1 MLCRW
6 LFALLS
12 HFFWLLCCLAF
23 KLRLLITPLA
33 SWNFSYPFSFGYCVV
48 WPSNYGFWLPLWRLQ
63 AFLVLFRSVIV
74 LSSLQMT
81 ASDYPF
87 GVFKLFLSFFFWLLC
102 CLAFKLRLLIT
113 PLASSNFSCP
123 YVGYCVVWPSNYGFW
138 LPLWHLQTFLVLFLL
153 VIVLSGL
160 PITASDYPFGIFK
173 LFLSFFFWLLC
184 FLAFKL
190 RLLIT
195 PLASSSFFVL
205 FLSVIVLSSLQIT
218 ASDYPFGV
226 FKLFLSFFF
235 WLLCCLDFQLRFWL
249 PLWHL
254 QTFLIL
260 FLLVIVLSG
269 LQITASDYPF
279 GVFKLFLSFFF
290 WLLCCLAFKY
300 GFWLSLW
307 HLQAFL
313 VLFLLVIV
321 LSGLQIT
328 ASDYP
333 FGVFK
338 LFLSFFLWLLCCLA
352 FQLRLCL
359 PVWRL
364 QAFLVLFPLV
374 IVLSGLQIT
383 ASDYLFG
390 VFKLFLSFFF
400 WLLCCLAFK
409 LRLLIAP
416 FGIFKLFLSFFF
428 WLLCCQAFKL
438 RLLIAL
444 FGIFKL
450 LLSFFF
456 SWLCCLA
463 FKLRLLITPLAS
475 SSFSCPFS
483 FGYCVM
489 WTSNYGFWLPL
500 WRLQAFLVLFHL
512 VIVLSGL
519 HITASDYPF
528 WHLQTFL
535 VLFHLVIVLSGL
547 QITASDYP
555 FGIFKLFLSFFFWLL
570 CCLAFKLRLLI
581 TPLASSS
588 FSCPFSFGY
597 CGVWTSHYGFW
608 LPIWRLQTFLVLF
621 LLVIVLS
628 GLQMTLLIAPFGI
641 FKLFLSFFFW
651 LLCCLA
657 FKLRL
662 LIIFLASSSFSCPFS
677 FGYCVVWPSNY
688 AYVYS
693 FGVFKLF
700 LSFFLWL
707 LCCLAFKLRLLITP
721 LASSSFSCPFSF
733 GYCVVWPSNYGFWL
747 SLWRLQ
753 AFLVL
758 FLLVIVLSGLQITA
772 SDYPFG
778 VFKLFLS
785 FFLWLLCCLAF
796 QLRLCLPV
804 WRLQAF
810 LVLFPLVI
818 VLSGLQ
824 ITASDYL
831 FGVFKLF
838 LSFFF
843 WLLCCLAFKLRLL
856 IAPFGIFKLFLFFFF
871 WLLCCLAFKL
881 RLLIA
886 LFGIFK
892 LLLSFFFS
900 WLCCL
905 AFKLRLLITP
915 LASSS
920 FSCPFSFDYCVV
932 WPSNCGFWLPL
943 WRLQA
948 FLVLFPL
955 VIVLS
960 GLPMTASDYPFGI
973 FKLFLSFFFW
983 LLCCQAF
990 KLRLLITPL
999 ASSSFSCPFSFG
1011 YCVVWPSNYGFWLP
1025 LWHLQTFL
1033 VLFPLVIV
1041 LSGLQITASDYPFGI
1056 FKLFLSFF
1064 FWLLCCLAFKLRLL
1078 IIPLASSSFSCP
1090 FSFGYCVV
1098 WPSNNGFW
1106 LSLWRLQ
1113 AFLVLFPL
1121 VIVLSGL
1128 PITLMFT
1135 RLASSSFS
1143 CPFSFGYCVV
1153 WPSNYGFWLPLWRL
1167 QAFLVLFLLVIALS
1181 GLQITA
1187 SDSPFWH
1194 LQTFLVLFLLVIVLS
1209 GL

>member
-1 MLCRW
+1 M
-6 LFALLS
+6 
-12 HFFWLLCCLAF
+12 
-23 KLRLLITPLA
+23 
-33 SWNFSYPFSFGYCVV
+33 
-48 WPSNYGFWLPLWRLQ
+48 
-63 AFLVLFRSVIV
+63 
-74 LSSLQMT
+74 
-81 ASDYPF
+81 
-87 GVFKLFLSFFFWLLC
+87 
-102 CLAFKLRLLIT
+102 
-113 PLASSNFSCP
+113 
-123 YVGYCVVWPSNYGFW
+123 
-138 LPLWHLQTFLVLFLL
+138 
-153 VIVLSGL
+153 
-160 PITASDYPFGIFK
+160 
-173 LFLSFFFWLLC
+173 
-184 FLAFKL
+184 
-190 RLLIT
+190 
-195 PLASSSFFVL
+195 
-205 FLSVIVLSSLQIT
+205 
-218 ASDYPFGV
+218 
-226 FKLFLSFFF
+226 
-235 WLLCCLDFQLRFWL
+235 
-249 PLWHL
+249 
-254 QTFLIL
+254 
-260 FLLVIVLSG
+260 
-269 LQITASDYPF
+269 
-279 GVFKLFLSFFF
+279 
-290 WLLCCLAFKY
+290 
-300 GFWLSLW
+300 
-307 HLQAFL
+307 
-313 VLFLLVIV
+313 
-321 LSGLQIT
+321 
-328 ASDYP
+328 
-333 FGVFK
+333 
-338 LFLSFFLWLLCCLA
+338 
-352 FQLRLCL
+352 
-359 PVWRL
+359 
-364 QAFLVLFPLV
+364 
-374 IVLSGLQIT
+374 LSGLQIT

-400 WLLCCLAFK
+400 WLLCCLAFN

-416 FGIFKLFLSFFF
+416 SGIFKLFLFFFF

-483 FGYCVM
+483 FGYCVV
-489 WTSNYGFWLPL
+489 WPSNYGFWLPL

-528 WHLQTFL
+528 WHFQTFL
-535 VLFHLVIVLSGL
+535 VLFLLVIVLSGL
-547 QITASDYP
+547 PITLLITPLAYSNFSYPFSFGYCVVWPSNYGFWLPLWRLQAFLVLFRSVIVLSGLHITASDYP
-555 FGIFKLFLSFFFWLL
+555 FGVFKLFLSFFFWLL
-570 CCLAFKLRLLI
+570 CCLAFKL
-581 TPLASSS
+581 
-588 FSCPFSFGY
+588 
-597 CGVWTSHYGFW
+597 W
-608 LPIWRLQTFLVLF
+608 
-621 LLVIVLS
+621 
-628 GLQMTLLIAPFGI
+628 
-641 FKLFLSFFFW
+641 
-651 LLCCLA
+651 
-657 FKLRL
+657 L
-662 LIIFLASSSFSCPFS
+662 LIISLASSSFSCPFS

-688 AYVYS
+688 AYVYP

-700 LSFFLWL
+700 LSFFFWL
-707 LCCLAFKLRLLITP
+707 LCCLAFKLRLLIIP
-721 LASSSFSCPFSF
+721 LASSNFSCPFSF

-856 IAPFGIFKLFLFFFF
+856 IAPFGIFKLFLFYFF
-871 WLLCCLAFKL
+871 WLLCCQAFKL

-920 FSCPFSFDYCVV
+920 FSCPFSFGYCVV
-932 WPSNCGFWLPL
+932 WPSNYGFWLPL

-948 FLVLFPL
+948 FLVLFHL

-960 GLPMTASDYPFGI
+960 GLQITASDYLFGVFKLFLSFFVRLLCCLAFKWRLLITSLASSSFSCPFSFGYCVVWPSNYASDYPFGI

-983 LLCCQAF
+983 LLCCLAFQLRFWLPLWYLQTFRILFLLVIVLSGLQITASDYPFGVFKLFLSFFVRLLCCLAF

-1011 YCVVWPSNYGFWLP
+1011 YCVVWLSNYASYYPFGIFKLFLSFFFWLLGCLAFKSTASDYPFGVFKLFLSFFVRLLCCLAFKLRFWLP
-1025 LWHLQTFL
+1025 LWRLQAFL
-1033 VLFPLVIV
+1033 VLFLLVIV
-1041 LSGLQITASDYPFGI
+1041 LSGLQITASDYPFGV

-1078 IIPLASSSFSCP
+1078 IIPLACSSFSCP

-1098 WPSNNGFW
+1098 WPSNYAYVYPFGVFKLFLSFFLW
-1106 LSLWRLQ
+1106 LLCCLAFKLRL
-1113 AFLVLFPL
+1113 L
-1121 VIVLSGL
+1121 ISS
-1128 PITLMFT
+1128 
-1135 RLASSSFS
+1135 LASSSFS

-1153 WPSNYGFWLPLWRL
+1153 WPSNYGFW
-1167 QAFLVLFLLVIALS
+1167 
-1181 GLQITA
+1181 
-1187 SDSPFWH
+1187 
-1194 LQTFLVLFLLVIVLS
+1194 
-1209 GL
+1209 